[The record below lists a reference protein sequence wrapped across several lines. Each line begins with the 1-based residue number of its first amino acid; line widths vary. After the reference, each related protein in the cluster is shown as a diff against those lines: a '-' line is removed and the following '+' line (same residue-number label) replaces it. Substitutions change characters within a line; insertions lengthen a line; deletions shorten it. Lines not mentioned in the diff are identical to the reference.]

1 MSVFDDVNNTQ
12 VWSANDKT
20 VRSLVGKGKCFPHP
34 LVPISTVIPHLAFF
48 FSATLHNRVILCPA
62 LSVSPRLEGSFY
74 IPLAHS
80 SECTTETMLSPEDP
94 EKLAMIKPFNCIKS
108 SLHFIQM
115 LKKQKETWNWRKWHQ
130 ELQPLIPRLRE
141 VRPVPEPAGAPSDQ
155 ADSPCGSP
163 GRKRMG
169 RRSPSDSMTLCC
181 HLCPPN
187 LTHRERQ
194 SPYGTQTCRYPHV
207 FWLHIFF
214 CSGPK
219 SSPPTLYTFSF
230 MWSAMT
236 GPTHVAA
243 LRMWSRGV
251 WKVWIT
257 SELPHPQCI
266 SDHQGLAT
274 FPKQHTPINR
284 Q

>member
-130 ELQPLIPRLRE
+130 ELQPLIPRLSLTRQI
-141 VRPVPEPAGAPSDQ
+141 RPVGPQAGKGWGEGLHLTAWHSAATSVLQILLTGKGRAPTVLRHAGIHMCSDCIYSF
-155 ADSPCGSP
+155 ALAPNP
-163 GRKRMG
+163 HH
-169 RRSPSDSMTLCC
+169 PLCT
-181 HLCPPN
+181 HSALCEAPWRVP
-187 LTHRERQ
+187 LT
-194 SPYGTQTCRYPHV
+194 
-207 FWLHIFF
+207 
-214 CSGPK
+214 
-219 SSPPTLYTFSF
+219 
-230 MWSAMT
+230 
-236 GPTHVAA
+236 
-243 LRMWSRGV
+243 
-251 WKVWIT
+251 
-257 SELPHPQCI
+257 
-266 SDHQGLAT
+266 
-274 FPKQHTPINR
+274 
-284 Q
+284 

>member
-20 VRSLVGKGKCFPHP
+20 VRSLVGKAKCFPHP
-34 LVPISTVIPHLAFF
+34 LVPISTMIPHLAFF

-108 SLHFIQM
+108 SLRFIQM

-141 VRPVPEPAGAPSDQ
+141 VHPVPEPAGVPSDQ

-169 RRSPSDSMTLCC
+169 RGVSIWQPDTLLPPLSSKSYSQGKAEPLLYSDMQVSTCVLTAYILLLWLQILTTHAVHIQLYVKCHDGSHSCSCSENVVQRSLKSLNNLWAST
-181 HLCPPN
+181 PPMHQWPPR
-187 LTHRERQ
+187 LGHI
-194 SPYGTQTCRYPHV
+194 SQTTY
-207 FWLHIFF
+207 
-214 CSGPK
+214 S
-219 SSPPTLYTFSF
+219 Y
-230 MWSAMT
+230 
-236 GPTHVAA
+236 
-243 LRMWSRGV
+243 
-251 WKVWIT
+251 
-257 SELPHPQCI
+257 
-266 SDHQGLAT
+266 
-274 FPKQHTPINR
+274 
-284 Q
+284 